1 MHYIVWLQVYW
12 FLGNPD
18 AKIPAKWPDSL
29 STRFNIE
36 TPLTLTINSSSRADV
51 YIAVR
56 ILFMYFY
63 TCNLIL

>member
-18 AKIPAKWPDSL
+18 ATIPAKWPDSL
-29 STRFNIE
+29 STQFNIK
-36 TPLTLTINSSSRADV
+36 TPMTLMINSSSRADV

-56 ILFMYFY
+56 ILYIYF
-63 TCNLIL
+63 